1 MLLYIYLHVDLKW
14 AILAEGSEMSHCY
27 ITMIFKVM
35 VHLTHLFHQGSRLDQ
50 DVTMTLPSAS
60 NHSILTSWQHL
71 ERAFLILI
79 LLPVQMS
86 HLCKDSLT
94 WSTLSQISTSF
105 HTLIPKQFPF
115 LVENTDPACSW
126 NK

>member
-94 WSTLSQISTSF
+94 WVNIISDLDLFPHLNPKTVSF
-105 HTLIPKQFPF
+105 PCGEH
-115 LVENTDPACSW
+115 
-126 NK
+126 